1 MVGLR
6 TFLLAPHLPP
16 GPAPSLWP
24 RTFLLAPLTFPLAP
38 SLSRAAGEEG
48 GMVGL
53 RTFLLASA
61 PFSWPPSPS
70 PWPPSSPALRER
82 KGEGVTTSAF
92 WRPHLP
98 PGARTCLLAPASAS
112 WPPHLPPGPLPSRAA
127 GEEGG
132 RRKGGWNMACES
144 MLAPL
149 TQWLHRDETCP
160 MRRLGFL
167 IRFSGRVRDNAWLFV
182 CHCDG
187 MGLSCGLV

>member
-1 MVGLR
+1 VSPHLPSGVR
-6 TFLLAPHLPP
+6 TCLLTPAPASWHPHLPP
-16 GPAPSLWP
+16 GT
-24 RTFLLAPLTFPLAP
+24 RICLLA
-38 SLSRAAGEEG
+38 
-48 GMVGL
+48 
-53 RTFLLASA
+53 
-61 PFSWPPSPS
+61 PSPS
-70 PWPPSSPALRER
+70 PRPPSSPALRER
-82 KGEGVTTSAF
+82 KGEGVPAPAS
-92 WRPHLP
+92 WRSHLP
-98 PGARTCLLAPASAS
+98 PDARTCLLAPAPAFWHLHLPPGVRTCLLAFAPAS

-132 RRKGGWNMACES
+132 RRKGGWNMARES